1 MNRDYETLDPRGRW
15 QINDKTQTY
24 NYFNEKLPVYEFLE
38 RLNIDKDDLDKQ
50 IYTQLKRIG
59 YTSLNG
65 QLRPEEKRK
74 AQTIE
79 LENVNLQ
86 IVVRDTQVSEV
97 RERKR
102 IKHGFPRVKLRRFNV
117 F

>member
-65 QLRPEEKRK
+65 QIRPEEKRNVH
-74 AQTIE
+74 TIE
-79 LENVNLQ
+79 FGNVTLEV
-86 IVVRDTQVSEV
+86 IVRDTQVSEV